1 MKAYDIKNK
10 KIIDIRY
17 ITLKD
22 AEKLIKEK
30 MPIKSLDGNEYYIIK
45 YDYDVINLEAN
56 VEVIEK
62 KALTL

>member
-10 KIIDIRY
+10 NIIDIRY